1 MPDRESIGQ
10 IPEQRG
16 GNSGIP
22 LSMVLYY
29 TTLVP
34 LAEELRE
41 VDPGILTPFYVDE
54 SVFYGLAWIIT
65 QLLKLLF

>member
-29 TTLVP
+29 NTLVP

-54 SVFYGLAWIIT
+54 
-65 QLLKLLF
+65 